1 MPPQTRLPINVNE
14 VVPALGI
21 ATTIVADRPI
31 AAERAMYWNNS
42 GGSANPT
49 AGAANAGATEPAF
62 TWLFADG
69 RTSDN
74 FLEYLL
80 LSNPSKNQ
88 ARVTVEF
95 VLVDGKKASQ
105 SVVMAGG
112 SRYTLAAHQLYPG
125 QPALAATVRSTQPIV
140 AERSLYLGEPGSAA
154 NRGGA
159 TALGV
164 PEVAP

>member
-1 MPPQTRLPINVNE
+1 
-14 VVPALGI
+14 
-21 ATTIVADRPI
+21 
-31 AAERAMYWNNS
+31 MYWNNS
-42 GGSANPT
+42 GGTSPT
-49 AGAANAGATEPAF
+49 PTVGAANAGATAPAF

-69 RTSDN
+69 RTSEN

-80 LSNPSKNQ
+80 LSNPNKNQ

-95 VLVDGKKASQ
+95 VLADGTKANR

-112 SRYTLAAHQLYPG
+112 SRYTMAAHQLYPN
-125 QPALAATVRSTQPIV
+125 QNALAATVRSTQPIV
-140 AERSLYLGEPGSAA
+140 AERSLYPGAPGSAA